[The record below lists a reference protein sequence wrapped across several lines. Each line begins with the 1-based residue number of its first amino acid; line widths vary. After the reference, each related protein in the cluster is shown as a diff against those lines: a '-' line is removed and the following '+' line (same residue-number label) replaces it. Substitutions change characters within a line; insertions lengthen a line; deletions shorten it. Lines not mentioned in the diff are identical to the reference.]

1 MSDTFSGKKST
12 NKPMIK
18 AILRISDKL
27 IDN

>member
-1 MSDTFSGKKST
+1 VNTFSGKKSK

>member
-1 MSDTFSGKKST
+1 VNTFSGKKSK
-12 NKPMIK
+12 NKSMIK

>member
-1 MSDTFSGKKST
+1 VNTFSGKKST